1 MYGFSTPYKRISL
14 KTDTAN
20 ILTRLLLQIAP
31 FYIPSCFYGG
41 FVQSAKIRASQVR
54 DMGSIPMAAPSIKD
68 KQKIT
73 KDIK

>member
-1 MYGFSTPYKRISL
+1 MVQFYSLHKRVNL

-31 FYIPSCFYGG
+31 FYTPSCFYGG
-41 FVQSAKIRASQVR
+41 LVQSAKIRASQVR

-68 KQKIT
+68 KKIT